1 VSHPAG
7 HDPYGAAADTT
18 YDTAYDA
25 AYDAPYDAAYD
36 AIIVGAGPVGC
47 LFAEL
52 LARASLR
59 VALLEEHTQIG
70 LPNHC
75 SGLVSPRTLET
86 AGIPE
91 SEVGLARY
99 TSARVWGPGGG
110 TLWLRSDTVQAVA
123 VDRPRFD
130 QFLADRAAR
139 AGAHL
144 MLGAKAT
151 GFRRVS
157 GGVRVDVAAQGGGTG
172 FSLYAP
178 LLVGA
183 DGANS
188 RVARW
193 MGAVSDHEVIPA
205 IKADVAFHG
214 RGTGTIEIFVGSGV
228 APGWFGW
235 VIPLPGGT
243 ARIGIGASGALRRSF
258 EAFLHLLRARCGD
271 FDLLEN
277 SSRRAPLPLG
287 PARDFVADHVLLV
300 GAAARQTKPTTGG
313 GLYFGLRAAHLAAV
327 TATHALAR
335 GDCSRR
341 ALAPYERAWARSEGR
356 ELWVGHW
363 LRLAFRRLSDR
374 GLDRVIALFS
384 RPWAQ
389 AWLSRLGDMDYPSRM
404 LAGRTVACKMQA
416 VQPKATKARQRA
428 GLRA

>member
-1 VSHPAG
+1 VNFPAEY
-7 HDPYGAAADTT
+7 DPHGAAADTT
-18 YDTAYDA
+18 YDAVYDA
-25 AYDAPYDAAYD
+25 TYD
-36 AIIVGAGPVGC
+36 AIVVGAGPVGS

-59 VALLEEHTQIG
+59 VALLEEHPQVG

-75 SGLVSPRTLET
+75 SGLVSPRTLQV

-91 SEVGLARY
+91 DQVALARY

-130 QFLADRAAR
+130 QFLAQRAAR

-151 GFRRVS
+151 AFRRVP
-157 GGVRVDVAAQGGGTG
+157 GGVCVDVAAQGGGTG

-193 MGAVSDHEVIPA
+193 MGAVSDREIIPA
-205 IKADVAFHG
+205 IKADVAFQG

-235 VIPLPGGT
+235 VSPLPGGT
-243 ARIGIGASGALRRSF
+243 ARIGIGALGALRRSF
-258 EAFLHLLRARCGD
+258 ETFLHLVRARCGQ

-277 SSRRAPLPLG
+277 STRRAPLPLG
-287 PARDFVADHVLLV
+287 PARGFVADHVLLV

-341 ALAPYERAWARSEGR
+341 ALAAYERAWARSEGR

-363 LRLAFRRLSDR
+363 LRQGFRRLSDR

-384 RPWAQ
+384 QPWPQ
-389 AWLSRLGDMDYPSRM
+389 RWLSRLGDMDYPSRM
-404 LAGRTVACKMQA
+404 LAGRTASILRA
-416 VQPKATKARQRA
+416 APRPKATKARQRA
-428 GLRA
+428 GLGA

>member
-1 VSHPAG
+1 VSFPAE
-7 HDPYGAAADTT
+7 
-18 YDTAYDA
+18 DTAYDA
-25 AYDAPYDAAYD
+25 AYDA
-36 AIIVGAGPVGC
+36 IVVGAGPVGS

-59 VALLEEHTQIG
+59 VALLEEHAQVG

-75 SGLVSPRTLET
+75 SGLVSPRTLDV

-91 SEVGLARY
+91 AEVGLARF

-130 QFLADRAAR
+130 QFLAQRAAR

-151 GFRRVS
+151 AFRRVP
-157 GGVRVDVAAQGGGTG
+157 GGVCVDVATRDGGTG
-172 FSLYAP
+172 FSLYTS

-193 MGAVSDHEVIPA
+193 MGAVSGHEVIPA
-205 IKADVAFHG
+205 IKADVAFWG
-214 RGTGTIEIFVGSGV
+214 PGTGTIEIFVGSGV

-235 VIPLPGGT
+235 VIPLPDGT

-258 EAFLHLLRARCGD
+258 EAFLNLVRARFGH

-277 SSRRAPLPLG
+277 STRRAPLPLG
-287 PARDFVADHVLLV
+287 PARGFVADHVLLV

-313 GLYFGLRAAHLAAV
+313 GLYFGLRAARLAAA

-363 LRLAFRRLSDR
+363 LRQGFRRLSDP
-374 GLDRVIALFS
+374 GLDRVIALFG

-389 AWLSRLGDMDYPSRM
+389 DWLSHLGDMDYPSRM
-404 LAGRTVACKMQA
+404 LAGRAAARGTRIGRPGATKT
-416 VQPKATKARQRA
+416 TKARQRA
-428 GLRA
+428 GLGA